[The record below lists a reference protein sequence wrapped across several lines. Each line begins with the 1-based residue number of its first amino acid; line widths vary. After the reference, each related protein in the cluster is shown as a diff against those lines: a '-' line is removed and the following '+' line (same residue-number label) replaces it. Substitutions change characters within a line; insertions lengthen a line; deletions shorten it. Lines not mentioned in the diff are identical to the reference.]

1 MVVLMSST
9 LGVSWFAYVKTQA
22 RVIAAKSAFALSQP
36 DSDPSEARSLAQSAF
51 LSQLGMANVRVGAE
65 VFGSISE
72 IRINASTTG
81 FAGPV
86 GLPFPELAVITHEV
100 LEFER

>member
-9 LGVSWFAYVKTQA
+9 LGVSWFTYVKTQA

-36 DSDPSEARSLAQSAF
+36 DSDPSEASALAQSEF
-51 LSQLGMANVRVGAE
+51 SSQLGMANVRVGAE

-72 IRINASTTG
+72 IRISASTTE
-81 FAGPV
+81 FAGLA
-86 GLPFPELAVITHEV
+86 GLPFPELAVTSHEV
-100 LEFER
+100 VEFEK